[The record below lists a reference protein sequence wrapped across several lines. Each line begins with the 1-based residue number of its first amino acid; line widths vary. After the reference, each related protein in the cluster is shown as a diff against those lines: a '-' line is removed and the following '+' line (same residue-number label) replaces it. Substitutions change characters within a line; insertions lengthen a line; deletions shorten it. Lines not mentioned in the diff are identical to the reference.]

1 VHLNGLFDVETIDSM
16 LARADDWGGP
26 DSFPH
31 MACGWA
37 VATDVPFAYTKQVAS
52 DYGGTRNGMV
62 MHWPKGIRS
71 RGEIRSQWHH
81 VNDVAPTVL
90 DAANIPMPK
99 TVNGVKQRPM
109 DGVSMLYCVD
119 DADAED
125 QHKTQY
131 FEMFGNR
138 AIYHDGWLARVVHK
152 VPWRGDE
159 PFHPLEEDV
168 WDLYDTRADFSLSN
182 NLAEEKPEKLKEL
195 QELFEKEAIANNVY
209 PLDDR
214 TYARFNAARAG
225 RPDLMGERKS
235 LTLSEGM
242 SGITENTFLN
252 VKNTSKTIEAE
263 VELKGKDNGIIL
275 CQGGKFGGWALYL
288 DQGKP
293 TYTYNW
299 FGLESYTVQ
308 AATVVTDKQANIKL
322 DFDYDGGG
330 VGKGGVATIL
340 VNGKQVAKGRVEKT
354 VPNVFSADET
364 ADVGLDDATQVAY
377 ERFEDSRDSE
387 FTGRV
392 KSVRISIEGAK

>member
-1 VHLNGLFDVETIDSM
+1 M
-16 LARADDWGGP
+16 
-26 DSFPH
+26 
-31 MACGWA
+31 
-37 VATDVPFAYTKQVAS
+37 
-52 DYGGTRNGMV
+52 
-62 MHWPKGIRS
+62 
-71 RGEIRSQWHH
+71 
-81 VNDVAPTVL
+81 
-90 DAANIPMPK
+90 
-99 TVNGVKQRPM
+99 
-109 DGVSMLYCVD
+109 
-119 DADAED
+119 
-125 QHKTQY
+125 
-131 FEMFGNR
+131 
-138 AIYHDGWLARVVHK
+138 HK

-159 PFHPLEEDV
+159 PFHPLQEDV
-168 WDLYDTRADFSLSN
+168 WDLYDTRADFSLSV
-182 NLAEEKPEKLKEL
+182 NLAKEKPEKLKEL

-293 TYTYNW
+293 TYTYNC

-308 AATVVTDKQANIKL
+308 APIAITDKQANIKL
-322 DFDYDGGG
+322 DFDYDEAG

-340 VNGKQVAKGRVEKT
+340 INGKQVAKGRIEKT
-354 VPNVFSADET
+354 EPNVFSADET

-377 ERFEDSRDSE
+377 DRFGDSRDSE

-392 KSVRISIEGAK
+392 KSVRISIPKKK

>member
-1 VHLNGLFDVETIDSM
+1 
-16 LARADDWGGP
+16 
-26 DSFPH
+26 
-31 MACGWA
+31 
-37 VATDVPFAYTKQVAS
+37 
-52 DYGGTRNGMV
+52 
-62 MHWPKGIRS
+62 
-71 RGEIRSQWHH
+71 
-81 VNDVAPTVL
+81 
-90 DAANIPMPK
+90 
-99 TVNGVKQRPM
+99 
-109 DGVSMLYCVD
+109 VD

-159 PFHPLEEDV
+159 PFHPLQEDV

-182 NLAEEKPEKLKEL
+182 NLAKEKPEKLKEL

-235 LTLSEGM
+235 LILSEGM

-392 KSVRISIEGAK
+392 KSVRISIEGGK